1 MHVVQSSLT
10 NEIAGKDA
18 NLSLVHSKYIFA
30 SDIFFCNRSPS
41 MGWGVFLGLNYAR
54 IGLCAPSKFSF
65 IGIGRQ
71 SEKQRDYVGA

>member
-30 SDIFFCNRSPS
+30 SDIFFCNPSPS
-41 MGWGVFLGLNYAR
+41 MGWGVFWDLSMQELACVHHQN
-54 IGLCAPSKFSF
+54 LDS
-65 IGIGRQ
+65 
-71 SEKQRDYVGA
+71 